1 MTGNNQRA
9 YQEIINHLRIN
20 RALYSQNPS
29 KITSQAN
36 QEVGIQYVP
45 INSQVKQR
53 THTEQM
59 GMINENIYSA

>member
-1 MTGNNQRA
+1 MVSTSKYLNNKKQSRDKSNSDKKDMTGNNQRA

-36 QEVGIQYVP
+36 QEVGI
-45 INSQVKQR
+45 
-53 THTEQM
+53 
-59 GMINENIYSA
+59 